1 MEHSTTRNKC
11 EARRIESWLLS
22 QMALR
27 GVTNIAKALGMDK
40 SSITRWKES
49 MIPKMALL
57 LAELEYGVVDE
68 DVARV
73 SKQVALHLEE
83 QIFGYLKNEK
93 AQTSGNSFEA

>member
-1 MEHSTTRNKC
+1 MDRSTTRNKC

-40 SSITRWKES
+40 SSITRWKET
-49 MIPKMALL
+49 MVPKMALL

-93 AQTSGNSFEA
+93 PQTSGNSFEA

>member
-1 MEHSTTRNKC
+1 MDRSTTRNKC
-11 EARRIESWLLS
+11 EARRIESWLLN
-22 QMALR
+22 QMAVR

-40 SSITRWKES
+40 SSITRWKET
-49 MIPKMALL
+49 MVPKMALL

-93 AQTSGNSFEA
+93 PQTSGNSFEA